1 MNQEHR
7 YPEKIVSGGQTGAD
21 VADLDVAIKLGIPHG
36 GWIPK
41 GRKTEAGFLPA
52 KYQLQ
57 EMASASYPLR
67 TEKNVIDSN
76 GTLIISHGKL
86 TGGSALT
93 EKYAEKHERPRLHI
107 DLNEMTDLEA
117 ALKTA
122 TWISKNNIAVL
133 NVAGPRESKD
143 PKIYQDTKNIIKK
156 VLKNV
161 TKLDNE

>member
-1 MNQEHR
+1 MNGENQ
-7 YPEKIVSGGQTGAD
+7 YPKKIVSGGQTGAD
-21 VADLDVAIKLGIPHG
+21 QAALDAAIKLDIPHG

-41 GRKTEAGFLPA
+41 GRITEAGFLPA
-52 KYQLQ
+52 KYKLK
-57 EMASASYPLR
+57 EMPSASYPLR
-67 TEKNVIDSN
+67 TEKNVIDSD
-76 GTLIISHGKL
+76 GTLIISRGKL